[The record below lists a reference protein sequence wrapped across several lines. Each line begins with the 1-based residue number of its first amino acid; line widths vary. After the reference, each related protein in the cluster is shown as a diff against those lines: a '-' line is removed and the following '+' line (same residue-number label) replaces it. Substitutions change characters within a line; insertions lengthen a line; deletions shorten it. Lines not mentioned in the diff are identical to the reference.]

1 MSNQN
6 WLPDSAEQQSS
17 GQTTTPYVVVP
28 RLALAGGIGLNR
40 LNIAGWAAKEDSPY
54 ACKACKKQVR
64 LSLVELRL
72 FPLIKPEVDLFQFVF
87 QVPPHRSGGAL
98 SLEMCPASGTREV
111 RNHEFPTSVR
121 SLEKE
126 KVLTGATEEV
136 SSESGQPPPAPTEE
150 RRVTEKEVRAKVAA
164 FSPQMAEERYNYLL
178 GKQITELTDE
188 EYSERLALVERLTE
202 KEKKEKK

>member
-87 QVPPHRSGGAL
+87 QVTSPQ
-98 SLEMCPASGTREV
+98 V
-111 RNHEFPTSVR
+111 RR
-121 SLEKE
+121 
-126 KVLTGATEEV
+126 
-136 SSESGQPPPAPTEE
+136 SSEPRNVSRLRDEGGTQTMSSPPP
-150 RRVTEKEVRAKVAA
+150 
-164 FSPQMAEERYNYLL
+164 
-178 GKQITELTDE
+178 
-188 EYSERLALVERLTE
+188 
-202 KEKKEKK
+202 